1 MAGRV
6 PRQIASRIAHQIA
19 SQINSRVATQ
29 RKDSRWIRSAIALGG
44 NLGDSRRVLSEAVLA
59 IDATEGIKV
68 LARSH
73 LYKTAPIGPPQ
84 PDYLNACI
92 VIETLLSARSLLH
105 QLLRIENQFG
115 RVRHERWGARSLD
128 LDLLLFADQIID
140 LPGLTVPHPR
150 LHERA
155 FVLVP
160 LMDVAPYIVPEWSH
174 PIFGKTI
181 AQLADDLP
189 AIGSNTGSNTGP
201 NTGVERL
208 MQSSLSPLSL
218 WH

>member
-1 MAGRV
+1 MRPRGQTGGR
-6 PRQIASRIAHQIA
+6 REGAEESG
-19 SQINSRVATQ
+19 
-29 RKDSRWIRSAIALGG
+29 RKGGWIKAAIALGG
-44 NLGDSRRVLSEAVLA
+44 NLGDSQRILSEATQALA
-59 IDATEGIKV
+59 QGVGEATEIVV

-92 VIETLLSARSLLH
+92 LIETTLTPRMLLH
-105 QLLRIENQFG
+105 RLLKVENQFG

-128 LDLLLFADQIID
+128 LDLLLFGDQIID

-160 LMDVAPYIVPEWSH
+160 LMEITPQWSH
-174 PIFGKTI
+174 PIFGKTV
-181 AQLADDLP
+181 AQLLKDLSP
-189 AIGSNTGSNTGP
+189 SSASSGIEKL
-201 NTGVERL
+201 V
-208 MQSSLSPLSL
+208 QSSLLPLSP
-218 WH
+218 WP